1 MTESQIV
8 NEWIRQGEA
17 RGRLLASRQ
26 YLRVLVLAKFP
37 GVISPEILEQIDEQE
52 SQELLDEWF
61 RVAVR
66 AFIPEHFL
74 AVLRRSPS
82 A

>member
-1 MTESQIV
+1 MTESQVV

-17 RGRLLASRQ
+17 RGELLQSRK
-26 YLRVLVLAKFP
+26 VLIWVLEARFP
-37 GVISPEILEQIDEQE
+37 SVVSAEVLEQIDKQK

-61 RVAVR
+61 RVALN

-74 AVLRRSPS
+74 AVLRR
-82 A
+82 